1 MKKLVLTLAIVLT
14 MGLGA
19 YAQYDEDKFGIQPWF
34 GSSLLGRDG
43 ETGTREGEG
52 SLLNLP
58 SAHGLNGDTGAPVG
72 SGLVVLAGLG
82 AAYLIGKKRRE
93 E

>member
-1 MKKLVLTLAIVLT
+1 MKKLVLTFAIVLT

-43 ETGTREGEG
+43 NSGPTDEG
-52 SLLNLP
+52 SLLSLP
-58 SAHGLNGDTGAPVG
+58 GAHGLGTDQTSPVG
-72 SGLVVLAGLG
+72 SGIAVLVSLG
-82 AAYLIGKKRRE
+82 AAYLVAKKRKE